1 MTESRAEGLR
11 RVAQELS
18 ALRALGRRLRDV
30 SLKATLLRERKALA
44 LRPVEAALPGR
55 SANERRAVP

>member
-44 LRPVEAALPGR
+44 LRPAEPALPGR
-55 SANERRAVP
+55 VANERRALS